1 MKPGGSAS
9 ADWRRE
15 GEMVARAHLREPGL
29 LGLGIGYFA
38 FYLPY
43 CALVRVLA
51 NGLLPRLHGAP
62 ASGFQLLPAVAL
74 GSLAA
79 MPLFVLL
86 SGRWRDARRVS
97 WRGRELPWIGRESL
111 VSAFWTAIII
121 GTTTLNFTFKGV
133 SILLVLLLMRGGI
146 LILSPIV
153 DKLRRREVAWYSWAA
168 LAVSLAAVWVALA
181 DVDNYRLTW
190 LAALSLAAYLAGYFG
205 RFEIMSRHAKSHDE
219 PRNRRYFIEE
229 HAAATPIL
237 VALLALAALVGH
249 GESLVQLRW
258 GFTHL
263 LVTPA
268 ALPAFLAGV
277 CYEGL
282 FVFTSLIFLNRREYT
297 YCVPVHCSSSLF
309 AGMAASYVLAAL
321 YGIAPPS
328 GAQLLG
334 LALVLVAVLL
344 LASPAWMA
352 RRSAAAAAGPVRLFL
367 FVCGGNT
374 CRSPMAAA
382 IARVE
387 AAGRSLEILSAGVS
401 AVPGA
406 PMTDQAGVALRSL
419 GVPAGSHRT
428 TPLTRAMVERAEAIY
443 CMTRGQRQAVLA
455 LVPEAA
461 AKTAC
466 LDPEGDIPD
475 PIGQPLAAYLACA
488 QRLQVLVRRRLA
500 ETAASGVTT

>member
-1 MKPGGSAS
+1 
-9 ADWRRE
+9 
-15 GEMVARAHLREPGL
+15 MVARAHLREPGL

-43 CALVRVLA
+43 CALVRALA

-79 MPLFVLL
+79 MPLYVLL

-111 VSAFWTAIII
+111 VSACWTAIII

-153 DKLRRREVAWYSWAA
+153 DKLRRRAVAWYSWAA

-190 LAALSLAAYLAGYFG
+190 LAALSLAAYLAAYFG

-237 VALLALAALVGH
+237 VALLAVAAVAGH
-249 GESLVQLRW
+249 GESLEQLRW

-263 LVTPA
+263 LATPA

-309 AGMAASYVLAAL
+309 AGMAATFVLAAL

-328 GAQLLG
+328 GAQYLG
-334 LALVLVAVLL
+334 LALVLAAILL

-352 RRSAAAAAGPVRLFL
+352 RRSAASGAGGGAGVVAGPVRLFL

-387 AAGRSLEILSAGVS
+387 AAGRSLEIASAGAS

-406 PMTDQAGVALRSL
+406 PMTAQAQVALRSL

-428 TPLTRAMVERAEAIY
+428 TPLTPAMIERAEAIY

-500 ETAASGVTT
+500 ETA

>member
-1 MKPGGSAS
+1 
-9 ADWRRE
+9 
-15 GEMVARAHLREPGL
+15 MVARAHHREPRL

-43 CALVRVLA
+43 CALVRALA

-79 MPLFVLL
+79 MPLYVLL

-153 DKLRRREVAWYSWAA
+153 DKLRRRAVAWYSWAA

-249 GESLVQLRW
+249 GESLEQLRW

-263 LVTPA
+263 LATPA

-277 CYEGL
+277 FYEGL

-309 AGMAASYVLAAL
+309 AGMAASFALATL

-328 GAQLLG
+328 GAQYLG
-334 LALVLVAVLL
+334 LALVLVAILL

-352 RRSAAAAAGPVRLFL
+352 RRSAAAAAAAVAGAGPLRLFL

-387 AAGRSLEILSAGVS
+387 AAGRSLEILSAGTS

-406 PMTDQAGVALRSL
+406 PMTAQARVALRSL
-419 GVPAGSHRT
+419 GVPAGRHRT
-428 TPLTRAMVERAEAIY
+428 TPLTRDMVERAEAVY

-461 AKTAC
+461 GKTAC
-466 LDPEGDIPD
+466 LDPESDVPD

-500 ETAASGVTT
+500 ETAESGVTAGR

>member
-1 MKPGGSAS
+1 
-9 ADWRRE
+9 
-15 GEMVARAHLREPGL
+15 MVARAHLREPGL

-43 CALVRVLA
+43 CALVRALA

-79 MPLFVLL
+79 MPLYVLL
-86 SGRWRDARRVS
+86 SGRWRDARSVS

-153 DKLRRREVAWYSWAA
+153 DKLRRRAVAWYSWAA

-190 LAALSLAAYLAGYFG
+190 LAALSLAAYLAAYFG

-237 VALLALAALVGH
+237 VALLAVAALVGQ
-249 GESLVQLRW
+249 GESLEQLRW

-263 LVTPA
+263 LATPA

-309 AGMAASYVLAAL
+309 AGMAASFVLAAL

-328 GAQLLG
+328 GAQYLG
-334 LALVLVAVLL
+334 LALVLAAILL

-352 RRSAAAAAGPVRLFL
+352 RRAVASAAGGEGGGGGGVAAGPVRFFL
-367 FVCGGNT
+367 FVCSGNT

-387 AAGRSLEILSAGVS
+387 AAGRSLEIASAGAA

-406 PMTDQAGVALRSL
+406 PMTAQAQVALRSL
-419 GVPAGSHRT
+419 GVPAGRHRT
-428 TPLTRAMVERAEAIY
+428 TLLTPATTFTSSDPPAPGRAPCCSISHLTTSRPGAVWESSTPRA
-443 CMTRGQRQAVLA
+443 TWWPRFW
-455 LVPEAA
+455 
-461 AKTAC
+461 
-466 LDPEGDIPD
+466 
-475 PIGQPLAAYLACA
+475 
-488 QRLQVLVRRRLA
+488 
-500 ETAASGVTT
+500 SGFRSGTGIAFS

>member
-1 MKPGGSAS
+1 
-9 ADWRRE
+9 
-15 GEMVARAHLREPGL
+15 
-29 LGLGIGYFA
+29 
-38 FYLPY
+38 
-43 CALVRVLA
+43 
-51 NGLLPRLHGAP
+51 
-62 ASGFQLLPAVAL
+62 
-74 GSLAA
+74 
-79 MPLFVLL
+79 
-86 SGRWRDARRVS
+86 
-97 WRGRELPWIGRESL
+97 
-111 VSAFWTAIII
+111 
-121 GTTTLNFTFKGV
+121 
-133 SILLVLLLMRGGI
+133 
-146 LILSPIV
+146 
-153 DKLRRREVAWYSWAA
+153 
-168 LAVSLAAVWVALA
+168 VSLAAVWVALA

-190 LAALSLAAYLAGYFG
+190 LAALSLAAYLAAYLG

-237 VALLALAALVGH
+237 VALLALGAVVGQ
-249 GESLVQLRW
+249 GESLAQLRW

-263 LVTPA
+263 LATPA

-282 FVFTSLIFLNRREYT
+282 FVFTSLIFLDRREYT

-321 YGIAPPS
+321 YGVAPPS
-328 GAQLLG
+328 RAQYLG
-334 LALVLVAVLL
+334 LALVLVAILL

-352 RRSAAAAAGPVRLFL
+352 RRSAAAGAGAGAAPGPVRLFL

-387 AAGRSLEILSAGVS
+387 AAGRSLEIASAGVS

-406 PMTDQAGVALRSL
+406 PMTSQARVALRSL
-419 GVPAGSHRT
+419 GVPAGRHRT
-428 TPLTRAMVERAEAIY
+428 TPLTRAVVERAEAIY

-488 QRLQVLVRRRLA
+488 RRLEVLVRRRLA
-500 ETAASGVTT
+500 ETAESGVTA

>member
-1 MKPGGSAS
+1 
-9 ADWRRE
+9 
-15 GEMVARAHLREPGL
+15 MVARAEHREPGL

-43 CALVRVLA
+43 CALVRALA
-51 NGLLPRLHGAP
+51 SGLLPREHGAP
-62 ASGFQLLPAVAL
+62 TSGFALLPAVAL

-79 MPLFVLL
+79 MPLYVLL

-97 WRGRELPWIGRESL
+97 WRGRSLPWVGRESL

-153 DKLRRREVAWYSWAA
+153 DKLRRRAVAWYSWAA

-237 VALLALAALVGH
+237 VALLGLAALVGH
-249 GESLVQLRW
+249 GESLLQLRW

-263 LVTPA
+263 LATPA

-309 AGMAASYVLAAL
+309 AGMAASYVLAAR

-328 GAQLLG
+328 AAQYAG
-334 LALVLVAVLL
+334 LALVLVAILL

-352 RRSAAAAAGPVRLFL
+352 RRSAAGGAWAGARAAAAGAGPMRLFL

-387 AAGRSLEILSAGVS
+387 AAGRRLEIRSAGVS
-401 AVPGA
+401 AVPGE
-406 PMTDQAGVALRSL
+406 PMTALARVALRSL
-419 GVPAGSHRT
+419 GVPAGGHRT
-428 TPLTRAMVERAEAIY
+428 ASLTRALVERADAVY

-455 LVPEAA
+455 LVPDAA
-461 AKTAC
+461 GKTAC

-475 PIGQPLAAYLACA
+475 PIGQPVAAYLACA
-488 QRLQVLVRRRLA
+488 RRLQGLVRRRLA
-500 ETAASGVTT
+500 ETAETGVTT

>member
-1 MKPGGSAS
+1 
-9 ADWRRE
+9 
-15 GEMVARAHLREPGL
+15 MVARDHRGEPGL

-43 CALVRVLA
+43 CALVRA
-51 NGLLPRLHGAP
+51 MASGLLPRVHGAP
-62 ASGFQLLPAVAL
+62 VSGFQLLPAVAL

-79 MPLFVLL
+79 MPLYVLL
-86 SGRWRDARRVS
+86 SGRWRDASRVS
-97 WRGRELPWIGRESL
+97 WRGRELPGIGRELL

-153 DKLRRREVAWYSWAA
+153 DKLRRRAVAWYSWAA

-190 LAALSLAAYLAGYFG
+190 LAALSLAAYLAAYFA
-205 RFEIMSRHAKSHDE
+205 RFEIMSRLAKSHDE

-237 VALLALAALVGH
+237 VALLAVGAVVGH
-249 GESLVQLRW
+249 GESLEQLRW
-258 GFTHL
+258 GFTRL
-263 LVTPA
+263 LATPA

-321 YGIAPPS
+321 YGVAPPS
-328 GAQLLG
+328 GAQYLG
-334 LALVLVAVLL
+334 LALVLVAILL

-352 RRSAAAAAGPVRLFL
+352 RRSAAAGGGGSAGAGATPHRLFL

-406 PMTDQAGVALRSL
+406 PMAAQARVALRSL
-419 GVPAGSHRT
+419 DVPAGSHRT
-428 TPLTRAMVERAEAIY
+428 TPLTRTMVERAEAVY

-488 QRLQVLVRRRLA
+488 QRLQVVVRRRLA
-500 ETAASGVTT
+500 ETAESGVTASG

>member
-1 MKPGGSAS
+1 
-9 ADWRRE
+9 
-15 GEMVARAHLREPGL
+15 MVARAHHREPGL

-43 CALVRVLA
+43 CALVRALA
-51 NGLLPRLHGAP
+51 NGLLPRVHGVP

-153 DKLRRREVAWYSWAA
+153 DKLRRRAVAWYSWAA

-229 HAAATPIL
+229 HVAATPIL
-237 VALLALAALVGH
+237 VALLAVAALVGH

-263 LVTPA
+263 LATPA

-309 AGMAASYVLAAL
+309 AGMAASYALTAL

-328 GAQLLG
+328 GAQYLG
-334 LALVLVAVLL
+334 LALVLVAILL

-352 RRSAAAAAGPVRLFL
+352 LLSAAAGAGAATAAATAGAGPVRLFL

-387 AAGRSLEILSAGVS
+387 AAGRSLEILSAGAS

-406 PMTDQAGVALRSL
+406 PMTDQARVALRSL

-428 TPLTRAMVERAEAIY
+428 TPLTRALVERAEAIY

-466 LDPEGDIPD
+466 LDPEGDVPD

-500 ETAASGVTT
+500 ETVESGVTTWR

>member
-1 MKPGGSAS
+1 
-9 ADWRRE
+9 
-15 GEMVARAHLREPGL
+15 MVTRDHLREPGL

-43 CALVRVLA
+43 CALVRALA
-51 NGLLPRLHGAP
+51 SGLLPRVHGAP
-62 ASGFQLLPAVAL
+62 VSGFQLLPAVAL

-79 MPLFVLL
+79 MPLYVLL
-86 SGRWRDARRVS
+86 SGRWRDARRLS
-97 WRGRELPWIGRESL
+97 WRGRELPWIGRELL

-153 DKLRRREVAWYSWAA
+153 DKLRRRAVAWYSWAA

-190 LAALSLAAYLAGYFG
+190 LAALSLAAYLAGYLA
-205 RFEIMSRHAKSHDE
+205 RFEIMSRLAKSHDE
-219 PRNRRYFIEE
+219 ASNRRYFIEE

-237 VALLALAALVGH
+237 VALLAAGALVGR
-249 GESLVQLRW
+249 GESLEQLRW
-258 GFTHL
+258 GFMHL
-263 LVTPA
+263 LATPA

-282 FVFTSLIFLNRREYT
+282 FIFTTLIFLNRREYT

-309 AGMAASYVLAAL
+309 AGMAASYLLAAL
-321 YGIAPPS
+321 YGVAPPS
-328 GAQLLG
+328 RAQYLG
-334 LALVLVAVLL
+334 LALVLVAILL

-352 RRSAAAAAGPVRLFL
+352 RRSAAAAGGERGARAGAGPVRLFL

-387 AAGRSLEILSAGVS
+387 AAGRSLEILSAGAS
-401 AVPGA
+401 AVPGE
-406 PMTDQAGVALRSL
+406 PMTAQAEVALRSL
-419 GVPAGSHRT
+419 GVPVGSHRT
-428 TPLTRAMVERAEAIY
+428 TPLTRSMVERAEAIY

-466 LDPEGDIPD
+466 LDPEGDVPD

-500 ETAASGVTT
+500 ETA

>member
-1 MKPGGSAS
+1 
-9 ADWRRE
+9 
-15 GEMVARAHLREPGL
+15 MVARAHLREPGL

-43 CALVRVLA
+43 CALVRALA

-62 ASGFQLLPAVAL
+62 VSGFQLLPAVAL

-79 MPLFVLL
+79 MPLYVLL

-111 VSAFWTAIII
+111 VSACWTAIII

-153 DKLRRREVAWYSWAA
+153 DKLRRRAVAWYSWAA

-190 LAALSLAAYLAGYFG
+190 LAALSLAAYLAAYFG

-229 HAAATPIL
+229 HAASTPIL
-237 VALLALAALVGH
+237 VALLAVAALAGH
-249 GESLVQLRW
+249 GESLEQLRW

-263 LVTPA
+263 LATPA
-268 ALPAFLAGV
+268 TPAVVPAFLAGV

-309 AGMAASYVLAAL
+309 AGMAATFVLAAL

-328 GAQLLG
+328 GAQYLG
-334 LALVLVAVLL
+334 LALVLAAILL

-352 RRSAAAAAGPVRLFL
+352 RRSAAAGAGGGAGVGAGPVRLFL

-374 CRSPMAAA
+374 CRSPRAAA

-387 AAGRSLEILSAGVS
+387 AAGRSLEIASAGAS

-406 PMTDQAGVALRSL
+406 PMTAQAQVALRSL

-428 TPLTRAMVERAEAIY
+428 TPLTPAMIERAEAIY

-455 LVPEAA
+455 LVPAGA
-461 AKTAC
+461 GKSAG
-466 LDPEGDIPD
+466 LDPEGDVPD

-500 ETAASGVTT
+500 ETA

>member
-1 MKPGGSAS
+1 
-9 ADWRRE
+9 
-15 GEMVARAHLREPGL
+15 MVTQAQRKELGL
-29 LGLGIGYFA
+29 LALGLGYFA

-43 CALVRVLA
+43 SALVKALA

-62 ASGFQLLPAVAL
+62 APAFALLPAVAL

-79 MPLFVLL
+79 MPVFVLL
-86 SGRWRDARRVS
+86 SGRWRDARRLP
-97 WRGRELPWIGRESL
+97 WRGRQLPWIGRETL
-111 VSAFWTAIII
+111 VSAFWTAIVI

-153 DKLRRREVAWYSWAA
+153 DKVRRRPVAWYSWAA
-168 LAVSLAAVWVALA
+168 LAASLAAVWVALA

-190 LAALSLAAYLAGYFG
+190 LAALSLAAYLGAYFC
-205 RFEIMSRHAKSHDE
+205 RFEIMSRHAKAGDGE
-219 PRNRRYFIEE
+219 CDRRYFIEE

-237 VALLALAALVGH
+237 VVLLAVAALIGH
-249 GESLVQLRW
+249 GESLLQLRW

-263 LVTPA
+263 LATPA
-268 ALPAFLAGV
+268 ALPAVLAGV

-282 FVFTSLIFLNRREYT
+282 FVFTSLIFLHRREYT

-309 AGMAASYVLAAL
+309 AGVAASYVLTAL
-321 YGIAPPS
+321 YGTAPPS
-328 GAQLLG
+328 GAQLAG
-334 LALVLVAVLL
+334 LVLVVVAVLL
-344 LASPAWMA
+344 LASPAWTS
-352 RRSAAAAAGPVRLFL
+352 RRHRAVSAGGAGGPSRLFL

-382 IARVE
+382 IARAE
-387 AAGRSLEILSAGVS
+387 AASGSLEILSAGAT

-406 PMTDQAGVALRSL
+406 PMTAHAEVALRSL
-419 GVPAGSHRT
+419 GVPAGRHRA
-428 TPLTRAMVERAEAIY
+428 TPLTRAMAERAEAIY
-443 CMTRGQRQAVLA
+443 CMTQGQRQAVLA
-455 LVPEAA
+455 LLPEAA

-488 QRLQVLVRRRLA
+488 RRLQVLVRARLR
-500 ETAASGVTT
+500 ETGVAA

>member
-1 MKPGGSAS
+1 
-9 ADWRRE
+9 
-15 GEMVARAHLREPGL
+15 MVTRAQRKELGL
-29 LGLGIGYFA
+29 LALGLGYFA

-43 CALVRVLA
+43 SALVKALA
-51 NGLLPRLHGAP
+51 SGLLPRLHGAP
-62 ASGFQLLPAVAL
+62 ASGFALLPAVAL

-79 MPLFVLL
+79 MPVFVLL
-86 SGRWRDARRVS
+86 SGRWRDARRLP
-97 WRGRELPWIGRESL
+97 WRSRQLPWIGRETL
-111 VSAFWTAIII
+111 VSAFWTAIVI

-153 DKLRRREVAWYSWAA
+153 DKVRRRPVAWYSWAA

-190 LAALSLAAYLAGYFG
+190 LAALSLAAYLGAYFC
-205 RFEIMSRHAKSHDE
+205 RFEIMSRHAKAGEVECD
-219 PRNRRYFIEE
+219 RRYFIEE

-237 VALLALAALVGH
+237 VVLLAVAAFVGH
-249 GESLVQLRW
+249 GESLLQLRW
-258 GFTHL
+258 GFTHFL
-263 LVTPA
+263 ATPA
-268 ALPAFLAGV
+268 ALPAVLAGV

-282 FVFTSLIFLNRREYT
+282 FVFTSLIFLHRREYT

-309 AGMAASYVLAAL
+309 AGVAASYVLMAL
-321 YGIAPPS
+321 YGTAPPS

-334 LALVLVAVLL
+334 LVLVVAAVLL
-344 LASPAWMA
+344 LASPAWWSQRHGA
-352 RRSAAAAAGPVRLFL
+352 VNASGAALAAGVPAGAGEHRRLFL

-382 IARVE
+382 IARAE
-387 AAGRSLEILSAGVS
+387 AANRGLEILSAGAT

-406 PMTDQAGVALRSL
+406 PMTAHAEVALRSL
-419 GVPAGSHRT
+419 GVPAGRHRA
-428 TPLTRAMVERAEAIY
+428 TPLTRDLAERAEAIY
-443 CMTRGQRQAVLA
+443 CMTQGQRQAVLA
-455 LVPEAA
+455 LLPVAA

-488 QRLQVLVRRRLA
+488 RRLQVLVRARLR
-500 ETAASGVTT
+500 ETGVTT

>member
-1 MKPGGSAS
+1 
-9 ADWRRE
+9 
-15 GEMVARAHLREPGL
+15 MVARAHHREPGL

-43 CALVRVLA
+43 CALVRALA
-51 NGLLPRLHGAP
+51 QGLLPRVHGAP
-62 ASGFQLLPAVAL
+62 LSGFQLLPAVAL

-79 MPLFVLL
+79 MPLYVLL

-153 DKLRRREVAWYSWAA
+153 DQLRRRAVAWYSWAA
-168 LAVSLAAVWVALA
+168 LAMSLAAVWVALA
-181 DVDNYRLTW
+181 DVHNYRLTW

-237 VALLALAALVGH
+237 AALLALGALLGR
-249 GESLVQLRW
+249 GESLGQLRW

-263 LVTPA
+263 LATPA

-309 AGMAASYVLAAL
+309 AGMAAAYVLAAR

-328 GAQLLG
+328 GAQYLG
-334 LALVLVAVLL
+334 LALVLAAILL

-352 RRSAAAAAGPVRLFL
+352 RRSAAAPARLFL

-387 AAGRSLEILSAGVS
+387 AAGRRLEILSAGAS

-406 PMTDQAGVALRSL
+406 PMTDQALVALRSL

-443 CMTRGQRQAVLA
+443 CMTRGQRQAVLD

-466 LDPEGDIPD
+466 LDPEGDVPD

-488 QRLQVLVRRRLA
+488 QRLQLLVRRRLSEIGEIGEIA
-500 ETAASGVTT
+500 GVG

>member
-1 MKPGGSAS
+1 
-9 ADWRRE
+9 
-15 GEMVARAHLREPGL
+15 MVARAHLREPGL

-43 CALVRVLA
+43 CALVRALA

-86 SGRWRDARRVS
+86 SGRWRDARRVA

-111 VSAFWTAIII
+111 VSACWTAIII

-153 DKLRRREVAWYSWAA
+153 DKLRRRAVAWYSWAA

-190 LAALSLAAYLAGYFG
+190 LAALSLAAYLAAYFG

-237 VALLALAALVGH
+237 VALLAVAALVGH
-249 GESLVQLRW
+249 GESLAQLRW

-263 LVTPA
+263 LATPA
-268 ALPAFLAGV
+268 MPAVVPAFLAGV

-309 AGMAASYVLAAL
+309 AGMAATFVLAAL

-328 GAQLLG
+328 GAQYLG
-334 LALVLVAVLL
+334 LALVLAAILL

-352 RRSAAAAAGPVRLFL
+352 RRSVASGAGGGAGVAAGPVRLFL

-387 AAGRSLEILSAGVS
+387 AAGRSLEIASAGAS

-406 PMTDQAGVALRSL
+406 PMTAQAQVALRSL

-428 TPLTRAMVERAEAIY
+428 TPLTPAMIERAEAIY

-455 LVPEAA
+455 LVPAAA

-466 LDPEGDIPD
+466 LDPEGDVPD

-500 ETAASGVTT
+500 ETA

>member
-1 MKPGGSAS
+1 VTQAQRK
-9 ADWRRE
+9 E
-15 GEMVARAHLREPGL
+15 LGL
-29 LGLGIGYFA
+29 LALGLGYFA

-43 CALVRVLA
+43 SALVKALA
-51 NGLLPRLHGAP
+51 NGLLPRLQGAP
-62 ASGFQLLPAVAL
+62 APGFELLPAVAL

-86 SGRWRDARRVS
+86 SGRWRDARRLP
-97 WRGRELPWIGRESL
+97 WRGRHLPWIGRETL
-111 VSAFWTAIII
+111 VSAFWTAIVI

-153 DKLRRREVAWYSWAA
+153 DKVRRRPVAWYSWAA
-168 LAVSLAAVWVALA
+168 LAASLAAVWVALA
-181 DVDNYRLTW
+181 DVHNYRLTW
-190 LAALSLAAYLAGYFG
+190 LAVLSLTAYLGAYLG
-205 RFEIMSRHAKSHDE
+205 RFEIMSRHAKAGDGVSD
-219 PRNRRYFIEE
+219 RRYFIEE
-229 HAAATPIL
+229 HVAATPIL
-237 VALLALAALVGH
+237 VALLAVAACIGH
-249 GESLVQLRW
+249 GESLLQLRL
-258 GFTHL
+258 GFTRFL
-263 LVTPA
+263 ATPA
-268 ALPAFLAGV
+268 ALPAVLAGV

-282 FVFTSLIFLNRREYT
+282 FVFTSLIFLHRREYT

-309 AGMAASYVLAAL
+309 AGVAASYALTAL
-321 YGIAPPS
+321 YGTAPPS

-334 LALVLVAVLL
+334 LVLVVVAVLL
-344 LASPAWMA
+344 LATPAWTS
-352 RRSAAAAAGPVRLFL
+352 RRHGAVAGSAGAAPAAAGAGGTGGQRRLFL

-382 IARVE
+382 IARAE
-387 AAGRSLEILSAGVS
+387 AASGLEILSAGAT

-406 PMTDQAGVALRSL
+406 PMTADAEVALRSL
-419 GVPAGSHRT
+419 GVPAGRHRA
-428 TPLTRAMVERAEAIY
+428 TPLTRALAERAEAIY

-455 LVPEAA
+455 LLPDAA

-488 QRLQVLVRRRLA
+488 RRLQILVRARLR
-500 ETAASGVTT
+500 ETGVTA